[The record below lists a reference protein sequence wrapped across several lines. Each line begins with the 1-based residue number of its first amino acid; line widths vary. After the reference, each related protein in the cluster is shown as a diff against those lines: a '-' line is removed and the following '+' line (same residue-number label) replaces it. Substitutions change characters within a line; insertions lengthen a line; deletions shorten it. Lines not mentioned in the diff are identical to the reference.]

1 MLIKNATFVILIL
14 LVSCE
19 VQESKN
25 IYTSPAIQVALNINF
40 DSNLYTQEELYKIT
54 KLLSK
59 IFNDDVDINNK
70 IDVNFENENISKYI
84 DCGNMN
90 DEIYVDYINRIFG
103 AKLSAIINFEIN
115 KTGENFKVTNKD
127 IKYKFMSQETGT
139 RWIFKTNK
147 YKELLVG
154 NPVYDANPYRTCSSK
169 NILEMKI
176 INIFNSSKND

>member
-1 MLIKNATFVILIL
+1 MLIKNATIAILIL
-14 LVSCE
+14 LASCE

-25 IYTSPAIQVALNINF
+25 IYTNPDILETLNINF
-40 DSNLYTQEELYKIT
+40 DSNLYTQAELYKIT
-54 KLLSK
+54 ALLSK
-59 IFNDDVDINNK
+59 ILNDDVDINNK
-70 IDVNFENENISKYI
+70 INVNFENENISKYI

-103 AKLSAIINFEIN
+103 ARLSAIINFEIN
-115 KTGENFKVTNKD
+115 KSGENFIVTNKG
-127 IKYKFMSQETGT
+127 IKYKFMSKETGT

-154 NPVYDANPYRTCSSK
+154 NPVYDTNPYRICSSK

-176 INIFNSSKND
+176 INIFNSSKNV

>member
-1 MLIKNATFVILIL
+1 V
-14 LVSCE
+14 
-19 VQESKN
+19 
-25 IYTSPAIQVALNINF
+25 
-40 DSNLYTQEELYKIT
+40 LYKIT

-59 IFNDDVDINNK
+59 ILNDDVDINNK
-70 IDVNFENENISKYI
+70 INVNFENENISKYI

-103 AKLSAIINFEIN
+103 AKLNAIINFEIN
-115 KTGENFKVTNKD
+115 KSGENFIVTNKD